1 MSVQLFVFAFLVALL
16 FFRARPVRLN
26 DAFLDKKTT
35 STVNG
40 FFILMVFLSH
50 FWQYCG
56 GHYPNEVGLFFG
68 QLMVTTFLFYSGY
81 GCAAQYQAKGMEY
94 LRTFF
99 RKRIL
104 VTLINFDIAVLAF
117 VLVGL
122 LLGHTLTLRQVTLS
136 LVCWDDVGNSNWYI
150 FAILLCYSAFLLSFG
165 LGHKTPALIK
175 ELVCTALVGLFVLM
189 LFRVKSHIWYDTM
202 MCFPAGVFFCLNRD
216 RIQGLFKNFYFQFLG
231 AFTLILIVAGLV
243 AGHIRATRLIYGGVF
258 NIKSISFALIV
269 VMATMKIELRSP
281 VLRWCGEYLFPIYI
295 YQRIP
300 MIVFSTLHPSAFSD
314 WRCWIYC
321 ALSAVITIGIAVV
334 YPRFAIRNP
343 QTPQLGCHP
352 NK

>member
-1 MSVQLFVFAFLVALL
+1 MSIQLFVLAFLAALL

-50 FWQYCG
+50 FWQYCRG
-56 GHYPNEVGLFFG
+56 SYPNEVGLLFG

-81 GCAAQYQAKGMEY
+81 GCAARYQAKGIEY
-94 LRTFF
+94 LRTFS

-104 VTLINFDIAVLAF
+104 ATLINFDIAVLSF

-122 LLGHTLTLRQVTLS
+122 LLGHTLTLRQVMLS

-165 LGHKTPALIK
+165 LGHKAPALIK
-175 ELVCTALVGLFVLM
+175 ELVCTALVVLFVLT

-202 MCFPAGVFFCLNRD
+202 MCFPAGVVFCLNRD
-216 RIQGLFKNFYFQFLG
+216 RILDLFKKYYLQFLG

-243 AGHIRATRLIYGGVF
+243 AGHIRATRFVYGGVF
-258 NIKSISFALIV
+258 NIKGISFALIV
-269 VMATMKIELRSP
+269 VMVTMKIELRSP
-281 VLRWCGEYLFPIYI
+281 LLRWCGEHLFPIYI

-314 WRCWIYC
+314 WRCWIYGIV
-321 ALSAVITIGIAVV
+321 SFGITILIASQ
-334 YPRFAIRNP
+334 YRRFKV
-343 QTPQLGCHP
+343 G
-352 NK
+352 